1 MSALSRVGSIVIV
14 CTMSAMIRI
23 SQAEQDRPPDV
34 AASPLVHGL
43 PRPGPQRAGR
53 ANEGDDRPDGEHG
66 HAGDLEAV
74 DDQPHQ
80 LLVAH
85 PRRPPWPAAAQPGPD
100 TTASECGHLSSHD
113 CGGGSCTTAWI
124 DVATPRRQA
133 GTRRDVRPLRPGP
146 DGTFGRLTP
155 PPGSGDACRVNP
167 FPLGVS
173 VSRRSFLAPLAA
185 LVAILAIV
193 LAACS
198 SSASQAPALTDPK
211 EILTK
216 TATSLADVK
225 TVEMTGSFNGS
236 VKADQLGNIDLSTM
250 TLSAAMDVPNKKA
263 KVSLDAPTLMGT
275 KLDAPAHRPDGLL
288 QGRRPARDD
297 AQRLGRQVDQGPRAE
312 RLDQPGR

>member
-1 MSALSRVGSIVIV
+1 
-14 CTMSAMIRI
+14 
-23 SQAEQDRPPDV
+23 
-34 AASPLVHGL
+34 
-43 PRPGPQRAGR
+43 
-53 ANEGDDRPDGEHG
+53 
-66 HAGDLEAV
+66 
-74 DDQPHQ
+74 
-80 LLVAH
+80 
-85 PRRPPWPAAAQPGPD
+85 
-100 TTASECGHLSSHD
+100 
-113 CGGGSCTTAWI
+113 
-124 DVATPRRQA
+124 
-133 GTRRDVRPLRPGP
+133 
-146 DGTFGRLTP
+146 
-155 PPGSGDACRVNP
+155 
-167 FPLGVS
+167 

-275 KLDAPAHRPDGLL
+275 KLDGLL
-288 QGRRPARDD
+288 IDQSAYYKVAGPLAMMLNASADKWTKVPVPDASTSPAGDVTDPQAAVTQLNDALSKLPAPVKQADEKCGDQDCYHVTIHVSAADMKAMDPTSSVNGDVTVDVWTRKNDYRPAKIGVNVATVDMGTFGATFEFTYD
-297 AQRLGRQVDQGPRAE
+297 GSVSIEAPPADQVVTPSFSLPNFALPSLPATQ
-312 RLDQPGR
+312 

>member
-1 MSALSRVGSIVIV
+1 MTL
-14 CTMSAMIRI
+14 
-23 SQAEQDRPPDV
+23 
-34 AASPLVHGL
+34 
-43 PRPGPQRAGR
+43 
-53 ANEGDDRPDGEHG
+53 
-66 HAGDLEAV
+66 
-74 DDQPHQ
+74 
-80 LLVAH
+80 
-85 PRRPPWPAAAQPGPD
+85 
-100 TTASECGHLSSHD
+100 
-113 CGGGSCTTAWI
+113 GG
-124 DVATPRRQA
+124 
-133 GTRRDVRPLRPGP
+133 
-146 DGTFGRLTP
+146 
-155 PPGSGDACRVNP
+155 VNP

-173 VSRRSFLAPLAA
+173 VSRRSFLAPLAV

-275 KLDAPAHRPDGLL
+275 KLDALLLDQSAYYKVAGPLAMMLNASADKWTKVPVPDASTSPAGDVTDPKAAVSQLNDALSKLPAPVKQADEKCGDQDCYHVTLTLTQDAMKAIDPTASVNGDVTIDVWSRKSDY
-288 QGRRPARDD
+288 RPAKIAISATSPDMGTFGATFD
-297 AQRLGRQVDQGPRAE
+297 LKYDVPVSVDTPPADQVVTP
-312 RLDQPGR
+312 